1 VKEMAELRIDIS
13 ELKGEGSELIE
24 ELTDFLKEK
33 TKSEVETAVDEIIV
47 KGENVSK
54 LYLRVLLRKFLHKEE
69 LKESF
74 RVIGGKE
81 NTLKF
86 KERKI
91 SEEE

>member
-1 VKEMAELRIDIS
+1 MVELRIDVS
-13 ELKGEGSELIE
+13 ELKGEGGELIK

-33 TKSEVETAVDEIIV
+33 TKVEVEAAVDEIIV
-47 KGENVSK
+47 KGEEEAVSK
-54 LYLRVLLRKFLHKEE
+54 PYLRVLLRKFLHKEE

-81 NTLKF
+81 NTLKI

-91 SEEE
+91 SEEEE